1 MVTLIMLM
9 PVPIM
14 LLIILL
20 LQTNAIQPR
29 YNLEED
35 VDELDGLGRK
45 VSRMVMLTMLI
56 MLLMMPL
63 QDGDACNAHAHAD
76 QCCCYRPI
84 CRSGRS
90 GGSHGS
96 YLITSS
102 CFRDTTDPLS

>member
-1 MVTLIMLM
+1 MGWAGM
-9 PVPIM
+9 
-14 LLIILL
+14 
-20 LQTNAIQPR
+20 
-29 YNLEED
+29 
-35 VDELDGLGRK
+35 RK
-45 VSRMVMLTMLI
+45 VSRMVMLTMLMPVLI

-63 QDGDACNAHAHAD
+63 QDGDAGNNAHAHAD

>member
-1 MVTLIMLM
+1 ML
-9 PVPIM
+9 
-14 LLIILL
+14 
-20 LQTNAIQPR
+20 
-29 YNLEED
+29 E
-35 VDELDGLGRK
+35 GLGRK
-45 VSRMVMLTMLI
+45 VRGMVMLTMLMPVLI

-63 QDGDACNAHAHAD
+63 QDGDAGNAHAHAD